1 MLSFTWW
8 RKQTH
13 TWWTGRS
20 VPREAFLLKRT
31 AEPPGPALWEMKRK
45 FHSESVAKAKSLSW
59 EWVRYP
65 QRNKKWSGHLGPWLW
80 AGQET
85 KKWNST
91 KLSVAGIKATLIC
104 LGIRWSCLQCFHS
117 PDQTEAGQALGC
129 FLFRIGIGACGAC
142 TVASALELPFSVTEK
157 KHTKGIP
164 DHG

>member
-8 RKQTH
+8 RKQTY

-20 VPREAFLLKRT
+20 VPREAFLLKRR
-31 AEPPGPALWEMKRK
+31 AEPPGPALWEMKRT
-45 FHSESVAKAKSLSW
+45 FHSEPVAKAKSLSW

-65 QRNKKWSGHLGPWLW
+65 QRNKKWSGQLGPWLW

-85 KKWNST
+85 NQWNST

-104 LGIRWSCLQCFHS
+104 LGIRWFSLS
-117 PDQTEAGQALGC
+117 RPDRRWTGPGML
-129 FLFRIGIGACGAC
+129 
-142 TVASALELPFSVTEK
+142 SVWNRDRSMHCRVGTGTAIHRTEK
-157 KHTKGIP
+157 KHP